1 MKLLLRFIFSLL
13 LVCLASLSVMA
24 QRERELTLEEKMQSP
39 AFRAMMTVRDSAL
52 YIPEALDEA
61 DTTQYSWTER
71 QFLHVDPDCISDPNP
86 IPVPDSVYIMRMHA
100 LPTVIDMPYNQ
111 PVKQCLDF
119 YLTRR
124 RAMIERLVG
133 IGYNHYFPVFED
145 ALQRYELPSELKY
158 LACIESALKQNAY
171 SPARA
176 AGLWQFIPS
185 SGMMQGLEIN
195 SYIDERYDLYK
206 STDAACRF
214 LKQLYNRFQDW
225 PLAIAAYNCGP
236 GNIDKAI
243 ARSGGRRTFWELY
256 SYLPKETR
264 SYVPLFIA
272 MTYSM
277 TYHCEHNLCGTLSGI
292 PEQCDTLMVSQ
303 LIHFEQISQCLNIPI
318 EQIESLN
325 PQYICDIVPASTEKQ
340 YCIMLPADKAIEFIQ
355 YQDSIVAYKADS
367 LLPHNGD
374 PMKEIV
380 LKGRRNAYV
389 RDGGNRTAGAAAGSG
404 RGDSNSSTAGK
415 RGTYT
420 VKKGDTLGA
429 IARKHHTT
437 IAKIKKANGLRNDN
451 VQIGQRLI
459 IP

>member
-1 MKLLLRFIFSLL
+1 MKLLLRLLLTLL
-13 LVCLASLSVMA
+13 LVCLASPVVMA

-39 AFRAMMTVRDSAL
+39 AYRAMMTVRDSAL

-71 QFLHVDPDCISDPNP
+71 QFIHVDPDCISDPNP
-86 IPVPDSVYIMRMHA
+86 QPVPDSVYIMRLRA
-100 LPTVIDMPYNQ
+100 LPTVIDMPFNQ
-111 PVKQCLDF
+111 PVKQCLDL
-119 YLTRR
+119 YLMRR
-124 RAMIERLVG
+124 RSMIERLVG
-133 IGYNHYFPVFED
+133 IGFNHYFPIFED

-272 MTYSM
+272 MTYAM
-277 TYHCEHNLCGTLSGI
+277 TYHCEHNLCGTLSSI
-292 PEQCDTLMVSQ
+292 PGQCDTLMVSQ
-303 LIHFEQISQCLNIPI
+303 LIHFEQISQCLDIPI

-325 PQYICDIVPASTEKQ
+325 PQYVCDIVPGSSEKQ
-340 YCIMLPADKAIEFIQ
+340 YSLMLPADKAIDFLQ

-380 LKGRRNAYV
+380 LKGRRNTFV
-389 RDGGNRTAGAAAGSG
+389 RDGGNRTAGANAGGSRDSG
-404 RGDSNSSTAGK
+404 NAKGK
-415 RGTYT
+415 GGAYT

-437 IAKIKKANGLRNDN
+437 IAKIKKANGLRSDN
-451 VQIGQRLI
+451 VRIGQRLI